1 MEITLYDFALPSD
14 VLLWKA
20 ILLAVISLLTGILGG
35 FVGLALGTIR
45 LPALLLLGIP
55 STIAGGTN
63 IMISSLSALSGS
75 IAHWRERRIDKR
87 IIIVMGIPAFIGAFA
102 GGFLSGVIPRQLLL
116 FLAGIFVMWQGIEFI
131 IIYYSRARSDRQTS
145 PLFGGGLE
153 GSSGTFTPGRISLE
167 SGIGLG
173 IGLLGGAVGLILGS
187 IRLPALIRILKI
199 DPRIAAGS
207 NLFIGFFM
215 GALGW
220 VGHATKGNVDYP
232 LLVIMGATALI
243 GSWFGAKL
251 TGKVNLN
258 ALILTMG
265 FVLVIVGPLLAYRG
279 IIP

>member
-102 GGFLSGVIPRQLLL
+102 GGFLSEVIPRQLLL
-116 FLAGIFVMWQGIEFI
+116 FLAGIFVLWQGIEFI

-199 DPRIAAGS
+199 DPRIAA
-207 NLFIGFFM
+207 
-215 GALGW
+215 
-220 VGHATKGNVDYP
+220 
-232 LLVIMGATALI
+232 
-243 GSWFGAKL
+243 
-251 TGKVNLN
+251 
-258 ALILTMG
+258 
-265 FVLVIVGPLLAYRG
+265 
-279 IIP
+279 